1 MIQDIGLNQFRV
13 MSLSKMLPFI
23 SGMRPTNLRQCS
35 QSIEYRSQSIE
46 YRSQSIEYR
55 SQSIEY
61 PDMFPFNTVLHVVFL
76 DNNF

>member
-46 YRSQSIEYR
+46 Y
-55 SQSIEY
+55 
-61 PDMFPFNTVLHVVFL
+61 PDMFPFNTVLHVVFF